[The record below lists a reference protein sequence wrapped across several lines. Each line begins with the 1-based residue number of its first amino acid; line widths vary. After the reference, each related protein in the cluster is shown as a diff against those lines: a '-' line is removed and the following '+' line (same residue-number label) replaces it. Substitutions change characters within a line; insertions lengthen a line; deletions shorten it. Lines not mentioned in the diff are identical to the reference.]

1 MKRINSFVFLFI
13 LFTFFSL
20 QKLNAQSFGPYATAV
35 WMKDCKTDNFFN
47 VTNTRTPD
55 NLIGPAANNFVGKH
69 FGVHTQNS
77 GTLVLRGAEVKTY
90 KNVAS
95 SNVCGANLRYRIY
108 QVSATPGSF
117 STIAMNFFENCD
129 VGQSKFA
136 VSGGPCGTG
145 DQKWQKVIPDGSGPI
160 NLTTYPPGNYVIE
173 VYFDVSGSFT
183 STTACDDVTYA
194 NNGANNYKAFFSI
207 QAPAFASTNPTTCNG
222 TEGTITISG
231 LAPDSTYSFG
241 YKDDGVQVGP
251 TNVQASATGTITVTG
266 LNAGTYNSFSL
277 GISGCSNTPATSIT
291 LVNPVYTPTFDPIPA
306 FCSGTTAPTLPATS
320 TNGFTGTWNPATI
333 DNQADGS
340 YTFTP
345 TAGQCA
351 VPVTINVTVT
361 PTVTPTFS
369 FASTLGICGGASVPT
384 LPTTSDNGVT
394 GTWSP
399 ATVDNQ
405 NNGTY
410 TFTPTTGQC
419 ANPYVLTVNVT
430 PNVTPTFGFGT
441 TLNICAGAT
450 VPSLPGTSQN
460 SVTGT
465 WSPAA
470 IDNQNNGTYT
480 FTPTAGQCATTATLT
495 VTVTP
500 NVTPTFSFGT
510 TLTVCS
516 GATVP
521 TLPGTSQNSVTGT
534 WSPATIDNQ
543 NNGTYTFTPTEG
555 QCATTTTLTVT
566 ITPKVTPT
574 FSFGTSLQV
583 CASVT
588 PPVLPTTS
596 QNGVTG
602 TWSPATIDNQNNG
615 TYTFTP
621 TAGLCANTVTL
632 TVTATQTISP
642 VFLFPAELTICAGS
656 QVPSLPTTAENGIT
670 GTWSPATVDNQNNG
684 TYTFTPAAGQC
695 ASGFTLT
702 VTVTPKV
709 TPTFSFGTSFTIC
722 AGSETVSLPGTS
734 QNGITGT
741 WNPST
746 IDNQNNGTYT
756 FTPGEEQCATT
767 ATLTVTVTPKLT
779 PAFSFGTALSICAG
793 ANVPSLPTNSQNGVA
808 GSWSPSTI
816 DNQNNG
822 TYTFTPDEGQ
832 CANTT
837 TLTVTVTPNVTPTFG
852 FGSEI
857 SFCAGSTAPILPL
870 VSVNNITGTWSPAT
884 INNQQSG
891 TYTFTPAAGQ
901 CATQTTLSVTVNQ
914 KVNPTFG
921 FGSTLTICSGDEV
934 PSLPEV
940 SNNDIG
946 GSWSPSTINNQQ
958 SGTYTFTPNEG
969 ICANTFTLTVTVNQ
983 KVTAGFNFGTSLS
996 ICAGAT
1002 VPSLPQ
1008 TSANNVSGTWSPAT
1022 INNQQGG
1029 TYTFTPSVGQCA
1041 TGTTLTVTV
1050 NPIPTVVV
1058 RNDTTVY
1065 DGAQVPGLILTG
1077 TPGNVSFNW
1086 VNSNTSI
1093 GLGASGSGNVP
1104 SFTATNRG
1112 NDPITGTITV
1122 TPTANGCTGATG
1134 RYTITVRP
1142 LNKDVF
1148 VPNVFSPNG
1157 DGRNDV
1163 LFVYGNYITKLEFRI
1178 FNQWGEQMI
1187 DISNRSQGWDGTYK
1201 GKPQPTGVYV
1211 YVLRATLAD
1220 GRTIDMKGSI
1230 TLLR

>member
-1 MKRINSFVFLFI
+1 MRTKDSLQHRYFTLFFLFSLIFVLIYTVIDYTTLLLNFPVMKRINSFVFLFI

-35 WMKDCKTDNFFN
+35 WIKDCKTDNFFN
-47 VTNTRTPD
+47 VTNTRTAD

-77 GTLVLRGAEVKTY
+77 GTLVLRGGEVKTY

-129 VGQSKFA
+129 VGQRKFA
-136 VSGGPCGTG
+136 ISGGPCGTG

-160 NLTTYPPGNYVIE
+160 NLTAYPPGNYVIE
-173 VYFDVSGSFT
+173 IYFDFSGSFT

-277 GISGCSNTPATSIT
+277 GISGCSNTPAASIT

-320 TNGFTGTWNPATI
+320 TNGFTGTWNPAT
-333 DNQADGS
+333 
-340 YTFTP
+340 
-345 TAGQCA
+345 
-351 VPVTINVTVT
+351 
-361 PTVTPTFS
+361 
-369 FASTLGICGGASVPT
+369 
-384 LPTTSDNGVT
+384 
-394 GTWSP
+394 
-399 ATVDNQ
+399 
-405 NNGTY
+405 
-410 TFTPTTGQC
+410 
-419 ANPYVLTVNVT
+419 
-430 PNVTPTFGFGT
+430 
-441 TLNICAGAT
+441 
-450 VPSLPGTSQN
+450 
-460 SVTGT
+460 
-465 WSPAA
+465 

-521 TLPGTSQNSVTGT
+521 TLPGTSDNSITGT
-534 WSPATIDNQ
+534 WSPSSIDNL
-543 NNGTYTFTPTEG
+543 NNGTYTFTPTAG
-555 QCATTTTLTVT
+555 QCATTATLTVT

-621 TAGLCANTVTL
+621 TAGLCANSVTL
-632 TVTATQTISP
+632 NVTATSTITP
-642 VFLFPAELTICAGS
+642 VFLFPTSLTICAGTAVPTLTGTS
-656 QVPSLPTTAENGIT
+656 QNGVT
-670 GTWSPATVDNQNNG
+670 GTWSPSSIDNQNNG
-684 TYTFTPAAGQC
+684 TYTFTPTAGQC

-709 TPTFSFGTSFTIC
+709 TPTFSFGTSLTIC

-741 WNPST
+741 WSPST
-746 IDNQNNGTYT
+746 INNQNNGTYT

-779 PAFSFGTALSICAG
+779 PTFSFGTALSICAG

-832 CANTT
+832 CANPT
-837 TLTVTVTPNVTPTFG
+837 TLTVTVTPNVTPSFG
-852 FGSEI
+852 FGSDI
-857 SFCAGSTAPILPL
+857 SFCAGTTAPVLPL

-891 TYTFTPAAGQ
+891 TYTFTPTAGQ
-901 CATQTTLSVTVNQ
+901 CATPFTLNVTVDQ
-914 KVNPTFG
+914 KVTPTFG
-921 FGSTLTICSGDEV
+921 FGSALTICAGDEV

>member
-1 MKRINSFVFLFI
+1 MRTKDSLQHRYFTLFFLFSLIFVLIYTVIDYTTLLLNFPVMKRINSFVFLFI

-47 VTNTRTPD
+47 VTNTRTAD

-77 GTLVLRGAEVKTY
+77 GTLVLRGGEVKTY

-129 VGQSKFA
+129 VGQRKFA
-136 VSGGPCGTG
+136 ISGGPCGTG

-173 VYFDVSGSFT
+173 IYFDFSGSFT

-333 DNQADGS
+333 DNQ
-340 YTFTP
+340 
-345 TAGQCA
+345 
-351 VPVTINVTVT
+351 
-361 PTVTPTFS
+361 
-369 FASTLGICGGASVPT
+369 
-384 LPTTSDNGVT
+384 
-394 GTWSP
+394 
-399 ATVDNQ
+399 
-405 NNGTY
+405 
-410 TFTPTTGQC
+410 
-419 ANPYVLTVNVT
+419 
-430 PNVTPTFGFGT
+430 
-441 TLNICAGAT
+441 
-450 VPSLPGTSQN
+450 
-460 SVTGT
+460 
-465 WSPAA
+465 
-470 IDNQNNGTYT
+470 NNGTYT

-521 TLPGTSQNSVTGT
+521 TLPVTSQNSVTGT

-621 TAGLCANTVTL
+621 TAGLCANSVTL

-656 QVPSLPTTAENGIT
+656 QVPSLPNTAENGIT
-670 GTWSPATVDNQNNG
+670 GTWNPATVNNQNNG
-684 TYTFTPAAGQC
+684 TYTFTPSVGQC

-756 FTPGEEQCATT
+756 FTPSEEQCATS

-870 VSVNNITGTWSPAT
+870 VSVNNITGTWSPVT

-901 CATQTTLSVTVNQ
+901 CATQATLTVTVNQ
-914 KVNPTFG
+914 KANPSFG

-958 SGTYTFTPNEG
+958 SGTYTFRPNEG

-1022 INNQQGG
+1022 INNQQGA

-1065 DGAQVPGLILTG
+1065 DGAQVPGLIFTG

-1187 DISNRSQGWDGTYK
+1187 DISNRSQGWDGTFK